1 MEAEGGGRAAAGKR
15 RGSARARPP
24 AGAARF
30 TASPPSLSGPRPARP
45 LAPLTS
51 HFAGSRPARFSS
63 LVLFA
68 RRSPAR
74 CRRAAPVPRCPVPP
88 AASRRCGTAG
98 PPRCPRRPPRLCEE
112 RPKRGRSRGP
122 LQECF
127 VPSPEVM
134 AGRAPALAAVLLE
147 DR

>member
-45 LAPLTS
+45 ARPLAPLCS
-51 HFAGSRPARFSS
+51 SAGSRPARFSS

-68 RRSPAR
+68 RRSPA
-74 CRRAAPVPRCPVPP
+74 RCPVPP

>member
-45 LAPLTS
+45 ALPLAPLCS
-51 HFAGSRPARFSS
+51 SAGSRPARFSS

-68 RRSPAR
+68 RRSPA
-74 CRRAAPVPRCPVPP
+74 RCPVPP